1 MTARPDLGQAFT
13 LLRGDL
19 HGFLRK
25 RVGDSAVADDLLQ
38 DIFVKALASQHTQA
52 AGANEVTSIENV
64 TGWIYTIA
72 RNVVVDHYRATR
84 PVASES
90 ASKSA
95 SKSANESVEDL
106 LAPDEDDLLLHK
118 QLANCLQL
126 FIDQLDPIYRD
137 TLRATELNSE
147 TLASLAQKENVS
159 LSAIKSRAARGRAQL
174 KDKVL
179 QCCHVEMRGGVVQD
193 YYPHTIE
200 KKR

>member
-1 MTARPDLGQAFT
+1 MAARPDLGQAFT

-52 AGANEVTSIENV
+52 TGANEVTSIENV

-84 PVASES
+84 PVAS
-90 ASKSA
+90 KSA
-95 SKSANESVEDL
+95 SESVEDL

-147 TLASLAQKENVS
+147 ALASLAQKENVS

-179 QCCHVEMRGGVVQD
+179 QCCHVEMSDGVVQD